1 MRKFEFHDYG
11 KIIAINL
18 EPGDLVLESIK
29 EQLEESGVKNAVLV
43 SALGSMCKLNYHVI
57 GATTRK
63 PQDLYRSIEAPVEL
77 GVMQGMVLNG
87 APHIHLVASTPD
99 GVTHIGHL
107 EPGCVVQYL
116 IEMTFIE
123 IKDMDIERLADD
135 VGIGH
140 FTKK

>member
-1 MRKFEFHDYG
+1 MKKFEFNQLG

-29 EQLEESGVKNAVLV
+29 TELEASGVKNAVLV

-57 GATTRK
+57 GATTK
-63 PQDLYRSIEAPVEL
+63 QPQDLYRSIEAPVEL
-77 GVMQGMVLNG
+77 GTMQGMVLNG

-123 IKDMDIERLADD
+123 VKDMELYRDIDEY
-135 VGIGH
+135 GIGH
-140 FTKK
+140 FAMV

>member
-1 MRKFEFHDYG
+1 MRKFAFSQFG
-11 KIIAINL
+11 KVIAINL

-29 EQLEESGVKNAVLV
+29 AELEASGGKNAVLV

-77 GVMQGMVLNG
+77 GAMQGMVLNG

-116 IEMTFIE
+116 IEMAFIE
-123 IKDMDIERLADD
+123 VKDMELYRDIDD

-140 FTKK
+140 FARV

>member
-1 MRKFEFHDYG
+1 MKKFEFNQLG
-11 KIIAINL
+11 KSIAINL

-29 EQLEESGVKNAVLV
+29 TELEASGVKNAVLV

-57 GATTRK
+57 GATTK
-63 PQDLYRSIEAPVEL
+63 QPQDLYRSIEAPVEL
-77 GVMQGMVLNG
+77 GTMQGMVLNG

-123 IKDMDIERLADD
+123 VKDMELYRDIDEY
-135 VGIGH
+135 GIGH
-140 FTKK
+140 FAMV